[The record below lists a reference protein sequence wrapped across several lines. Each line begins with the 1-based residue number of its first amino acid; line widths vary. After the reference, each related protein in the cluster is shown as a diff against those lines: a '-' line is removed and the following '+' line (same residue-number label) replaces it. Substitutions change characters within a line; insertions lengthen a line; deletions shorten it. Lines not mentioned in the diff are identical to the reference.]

1 VTRTGSPGRIGRA
14 LGEGEPLPVPLV
26 TAVALV
32 LPGAGQMLNGEAMR
46 GTIMQFFMMFLALVT
61 YEVTAPSISFL
72 GRFAGGFLVYV
83 VSVIDAN
90 SVAKRRLYAYRR
102 RAGAA
107 GQ

>member
-1 VTRTGSPGRIGRA
+1 MTRAGSSGRIGRA

-26 TAVALV
+26 TVVALV

-61 YEVTAPSISFL
+61 YEVTAPSISFM

-90 SVAKRRLYAYRR
+90 SVAKRRLFAYRHR
-102 RAGAA
+102 GAAA